1 MSIPLHGTSMRACA
15 FGCNVTARNRSKS
28 GRLLATADDF
38 GCVKVCYH
46 VHVRSYRRN
55 ITDLLQL
62 FRFPAVA
69 SCQKF
74 RGNIGHSA
82 HVMCVCRLCC
92 PRATTLLTLL
102 IRGVRFTAA
111 DKCVQCCANTVC
123 FCNNDRR
130 FLVSVGGDDRSMFQW
145 KVVKDFANS
154 DAF

>member
-1 MSIPLHGTSMRACA
+1 MSIPLHGTSIRACV
-15 FGCNVTARNRSKS
+15 FGRNVTARNRSKS

-38 GCVKVCYH
+38 GCVKVRDR
-46 VHVRSYRRN
+46 VHARSYRRN
-55 ITDLLQL
+55 TTDLLQL

-82 HVMCVCRLCC
+82 HVMCVCRRCC
-92 PRATTLLTLL
+92 LHTTTLLTHL

-111 DKCVQCCANTVC
+111 DKCVQCCAHTAC
-123 FCNNDRR
+123 FCNNDGR